1 MIIRFLLTN
10 LRLASVE
17 FKEKDMRL
25 LIVHTHT
32 FVEDPC
38 YRIQYRDAYYISI
51 EGGPLC
57 LGNHPCKWHED
68 WFMEWN
74 TTKRE

>member
-1 MIIRFLLTN
+1 MVIIFLLTN

-38 YRIQYRDAYYISI
+38 YRIQYRDSYYISI
-51 EGGPLC
+51 EGGPLW
-57 LGNHPCKWHED
+57 LGNHPRKWPEA
-68 WFMEWN
+68 WFMEWD